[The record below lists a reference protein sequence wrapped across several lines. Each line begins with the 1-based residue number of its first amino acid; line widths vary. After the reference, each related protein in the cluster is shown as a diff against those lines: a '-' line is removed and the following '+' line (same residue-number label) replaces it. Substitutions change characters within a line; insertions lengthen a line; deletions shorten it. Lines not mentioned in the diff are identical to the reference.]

1 MGRLQYIPQILPFRA
16 FTLVWSCDHLFRA
29 LVWFTAFAVAL
40 TLAWLACLAS
50 IEVPRN
56 YNEGW
61 NAYHALA
68 AMNGGTL
75 YPRAP
80 SLFVNNYPPLS
91 FFITG
96 AVAKSI
102 GDLIITGRLLSL
114 LGTIVASGAI
124 FVIARALGM
133 VWIEALFA
141 TSLFLAKL
149 MATSDYIGIN
159 DPQMLAHALGCLGF
173 LVVVKA
179 PPMQRSLALGALL
192 LTVAV
197 FVKHML
203 VVQPLVLFVWLAIYD
218 RQNAIRL
225 ALFGLFFALLG
236 LLLCRIATGTNLIE
250 VLITSR
256 SYKLEWMLQ
265 SLWDFLLVSF
275 APLGAGIFLLFS
287 KDKRAVLCGI
297 YTLAAF
303 CIGLG
308 FDGGAG
314 VGRNALFD
322 AAIAG
327 ALSAGLLVHFLRA
340 RTPWAAMLFAF
351 ACLVPTGV
359 AVLQKAEP
367 SWLTHEHWLR
377 PMNTEA
383 ATARSDIALIRQR
396 PGPALCEKLSL
407 CFWAGKA
414 PQLDAFNW
422 IEAVRAHKRNEADLI
437 RLIDAHYFST
447 MEVGI
452 KPRLDTLPAVK
463 AAITRNYRV
472 YKTDRYGSIL
482 IPREPAE

>member
-1 MGRLQYIPQILPFRA
+1 MFRWA
-16 FTLVWSCDHLFRA
+16 GCNISHRFFLSGLSLWSGPRDRLFRA

-40 TLAWLACLAS
+40 TLVRLACLAS

-327 ALSAGLLVHFLRA
+327 APERGPVGAFPAGTDALGRNVICVRLPCANGSCGVAKGRTIVADA
-340 RTPWAAMLFAF
+340 RTLAKTYECRSCYGAIRHRTHSPAAGTGALRKTFLML
-351 ACLVPTGV
+351 LGRQSP
-359 AVLQKAEP
+359 
-367 SWLTHEHWLR
+367 
-377 PMNTEA
+377 
-383 ATARSDIALIRQR
+383 TAR
-396 PGPALCEKLSL
+396 CV
-407 CFWAGKA
+407 
-414 PQLDAFNW
+414 QLD
-422 IEAVRAHKRNEADLI
+422 
-437 RLIDAHYFST
+437 
-447 MEVGI
+447 
-452 KPRLDTLPAVK
+452 
-463 AAITRNYRV
+463 
-472 YKTDRYGSIL
+472 
-482 IPREPAE
+482 